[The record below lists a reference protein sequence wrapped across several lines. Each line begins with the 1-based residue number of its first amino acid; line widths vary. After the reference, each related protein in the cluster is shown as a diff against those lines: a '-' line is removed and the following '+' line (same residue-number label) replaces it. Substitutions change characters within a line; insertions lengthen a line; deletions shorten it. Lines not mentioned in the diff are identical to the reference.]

1 MVSLDDFPLL
11 RTSDDLNAAVEA
23 WGAVTGYEPGE
34 RGDAILADC
43 LVHLRDNGLMYDAP
57 HHIEKAVLALV
68 VGAILHQLADL
79 TLLSER
85 GEELHLIES
94 TRRAA
99 QTIVKLGCPTGFEN
113 EPETLAWAIH
123 ESVELGLK

>member
-1 MVSLDDFPLL
+1 MSLDDFPLL

-23 WGAVTGYEPGE
+23 WGEVTGYEPGE

-57 HHIEKAVLALV
+57 HHIDKAVLALV
-68 VGAILHQLADL
+68 VGAILHQQANL

-85 GEELHLIES
+85 GQELHLIES

-99 QTIVKLGCPTGFEN
+99 QTIAGLGCPTGFEDQ
-113 EPETLAWAIH
+113 PETLARMIH
-123 ESVELGLK
+123 ESIQQRLT